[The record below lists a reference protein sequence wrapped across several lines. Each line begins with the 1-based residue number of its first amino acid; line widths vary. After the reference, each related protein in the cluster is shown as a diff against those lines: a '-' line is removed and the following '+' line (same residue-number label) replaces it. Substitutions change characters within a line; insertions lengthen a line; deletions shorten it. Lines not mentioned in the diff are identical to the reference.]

1 MEIINL
7 TDKIRYYKNLDLNA
21 KEVIDEINKSKQW
34 FPYTNGYNPD
44 GTECESAVKG
54 ESLSINI
61 DSSFSKVYSSILKV
75 FVECINDYLLSNN
88 DQIDIGNLD
97 INPIDADGNKRPA
110 HILIRKY
117 FPGTTMSEHH
127 DAILSMN
134 EGGYTA
140 LLYFN
145 DDYEGGELMFNKENI
160 SVKPN
165 SGSLIIFPEKTSHEV
180 LLVKEGNRYMTTGYI
195 FRKYP
200 EYLPHA
206 INT

>member
-21 KEVIDEINKSKQW
+21 KEVIDEINKSEQW
-34 FPYTNGYNPD
+34 FAYTNGYNPD

-54 ESLSINI
+54 ESLAINI

-97 INPIDADGNKRPA
+97 INPIDSDGNKRST
-110 HILIRKY
+110 HMLIRKY
-117 FPGTTMSEHH
+117 FPGTIMSAHE
-127 DAILSMN
+127 DAVLAMN

-140 LLYFN
+140 LLYLN

-160 SVKPN
+160 SVKPFAA
-165 SGSLIIFPEKTSHEV
+165 SLIIFPEKTLHEV

-200 EYLPHA
+200 EYMAHMQ
-206 INT
+206 